1 MNEKAQATGRVQ
13 AVDEDEQDEA
23 AAEVPLDIAV
33 AEPLTLKMFFEIITK
48 SYTWLPA
55 LMYATTL

>member
-1 MNEKAQATGRVQ
+1 MNEKAQATTRVQ

-33 AEPLTLKMFFEIITK
+33 AEPLTVKMFLSIITK